1 MTVIA
6 ENAGTQHE
14 RTLGITSCLLA
25 ELERLHSESGGHP
38 DETVFGVKCDFTS
51 SWEGAVRQAGLT
63 DIRFHDLRHCFV
75 SRLVAHGMSAAAVVH
90 QDARAS
96 LRNVEHLANLL
107 CRMTD
112 SEWYE
117 AESQGG
123 VLTQE
128 AQKKRLIQLRNSS
141 EQLQWLLTLRKTSE
155 RLSLRAR
162 VHKSLAL
169 IDVSFAARQC
179 ALVRAGQLYKEA
191 SDLDVAEEK
200 NATIIAPL
208 TGWRVN
214 GCSSR

>member
-1 MTVIA
+1 
-6 ENAGTQHE
+6 
-14 RTLGITSCLLA
+14 
-25 ELERLHSESGGHP
+25 
-38 DETVFGVKCDFTS
+38 
-51 SWEGAVRQAGLT
+51 
-63 DIRFHDLRHCFV
+63 
-75 SRLVAHGMSAAAVVH
+75 MSAAAVVH